1 MPAISDELIEKFL
14 NGLCT
19 KEEAELVW
27 NYLQKHPDDRYLAEE
42 YAKGDGITPL
52 PEGYKEEMLSAILD
66 KTGRKGGRSVRTFW
80 KWTAAASV
88 VLLMVG
94 WWLLRRNLRKESGG
108 GSQQELAAVWI
119 GKHNAGDHKMMLRL
133 PDSSVTILSPG
144 ATVRY
149 RKDFG
154 LYARRE
160 VRMEGQARFEVI
172 GKSQMPF
179 VVYSEGL
186 STTVLGTVFEVTAE
200 GGSNQIRVRLLKGKV
215 MVGLDSLLR
224 DSTRHYYLSP
234 GEELVFDKENN
245 HIAILD
251 PGKHG
256 GAYTASRVHRLSSQP
271 DSLAN
276 WYMFN
281 NQTLAEVFDQL
292 SAIYNVEIQYSREDL
307 QHKYFIG
314 KLEKK
319 DSLNKIIRDIA
330 LLNHLS
336 VTNQNGQYIIKRRKP

>member
-42 YAKGDGITPL
+42 YERGDGVTPL
-52 PEGYKEEMLSAILD
+52 PGGYKEEMLSAILERTD
-66 KTGRKGGRSVRTFW
+66 REHRGRLRTSWWLVRRDLRKGDR
-80 KWTAAASV
+80 
-88 VLLMVG
+88 
-94 WWLLRRNLRKESGG
+94 ESR
-108 GSQQELAAVWI
+108 QQELAAVWI
-119 GKHNAGDHKMMLRL
+119 GKHNAGDHKMVLRL

-160 VRMEGQARFEVI
+160 VRMVGQARFEVI
-172 GKSQMPF
+172 GRSQMPF
-179 VVYSEGL
+179 IVYSEGL

-234 GEELVFDKENN
+234 GEELVFDKVNN

-256 GAYTASRVHRLSSQP
+256 GAYGASRVHRLSSQP

-319 DSLNKIIRDIA
+319 DSLSKIIRDIA

-336 VTNQNGQYIIKRRKP
+336 VTNQNGRYIVKGRKP